1 MDNRR
6 DSNYDFG
13 ALPRAY
19 VSEDSTRSL
28 FAAWIVRSLV
38 AFHSVRDVQS
48 VYNAQVQQHLLE
60 SLTALLGIPNAPVY
74 PPRPSY
80 AGQTIDVRSRQ
91 PVLAV
96 ESSNSRES
104 ISQSKLAI
112 TNPGSEALLP
122 PAIITFSRPPPQIP
136 NPPVG
141 IFNGGSFAAI
151 AQRNLI
157 PPVTVDLATRV
168 FQANSIVVSHH
179 PLAQL
184 QVWQKVLG
192 LEPGPASK
200 GSIPAASI
208 KPATAASAVNEGRG
222 GSISSRVTPKKASN
236 IVLVTAPPSEIE
248 YHDQPRPKDL
258 SVLALAYEMFVM
270 PAAQQQTGRGPNNVV
285 SSHILDSVSALG
297 LSSSSV
303 STSSSHPNSFS
314 GVDISLSNHFPAL
327 SLGSSSASTSSSRP
341 PSSPALGV
349 PRVASPSSSISPS
362 PVILPLITPQV
373 VLWNLPTQP
382 WSKAFLHEF
391 DTLMIT
397 HDGIGA
403 SGMHSILKKRIER
416 MIEWADDSMKK
427 LGSTDGEPGSDSGS
441 KCSFASSPPPVPDQ
455 WSNSIPQRRGG
466 GGITQQETKPLPPPP
481 TLSLFAVTCAVY
493 ALGALSYGS
502 KSIHG
507 RFFED
512 SGGALELA
520 NTTPC
525 TPLNP
530 HMHPLLDKATPGNL
544 FKLARAALLVHDEYA
559 LPHSLDYLHA
569 HMLTWLYLLHPSD
582 SASSVTSRGFQG
594 SSTGVGSGG
603 MTVIEQTIYKELGK
617 CVSVAR
623 AMGLDLVDQ
632 RRVKPLGGAFGFGRV
647 KEKEEKEEEMGTWE
661 REMRRRLW
669 WQLMMFDH
677 QISENFGRPP
687 LIPLGTYACKAPSE
701 ADESLFGPTAMAIP
715 KPRKSAK
722 GHNTTYF
729 ATKCQL
735 LAVIKTLPYTQCE
748 EGVTLDLATKLDDQ
762 VSSWRSSL
770 PAQYEIEFQPGE
782 PEDTLFPELDIV
794 DVQACDLH
802 IMANAFLLRLWLP
815 LFNDALADSSQSS
828 QSILFTAT
836 TAAHEV
842 IVASHHLITRFRA
855 ARPMSF
861 GHYEF
866 GNSLWLAMGILASVV
881 TMRSDVIYLSTA
893 IRGVEIAGSLFRDQ
907 VVEGKSDLN
916 HVPKYEVNNII
927 CQIEQIVAQARKS
940 KRPSESNHRSAADL
954 GETQDSVPIPYV
966 GTAAM
971 TTATATQ
978 ETWRNVPGQYSD
990 GTSSD
995 STVRTP
1001 LPS

>member
-6 DSNYDFG
+6 DTNYDVG
-13 ALPRAY
+13 TLPR
-19 VSEDSTRSL
+19 V
-28 FAAWIVRSLV
+28 
-38 AFHSVRDVQS
+38 DVQS
-48 VYNAQVQQHLLE
+48 GCNAQVQQHLLE
-60 SLTALLGIPNAPVY
+60 SLTALLGIPNASIY
-74 PPRPSY
+74 PPRHGY
-80 AGQTIDVRSRQ
+80 AGPTIDVRSGQ
-91 PVLAV
+91 PVLGV
-96 ESSNSRES
+96 ESSNSGES
-104 ISQSKLAI
+104 TSQSKLAI
-112 TNPGSEALLP
+112 TNPFALATGSDALLP

-136 NPPVG
+136 NPPAN
-141 IFNGGSFAAI
+141 IFNRGSFATT
-151 AQRNLI
+151 AQRNPI
-157 PPVTVDLATRV
+157 PPVMVDLATRV
-168 FQANSIVVSHH
+168 FQANSVVVSHH
-179 PLAQL
+179 ALAQL

-192 LEPGPASK
+192 WEPGPASK

-208 KPATAASAVNEGRG
+208 KPAAAASAVQEGRG
-222 GSISSRVTPKKASN
+222 GWSSSTAKPHKAGN

-258 SVLALAYEMFVM
+258 SVLALAYEMFIM
-270 PAAQQQTGRGPNNVV
+270 PAIAAQQQAGRDPNNIV

-297 LSSSSV
+297 LSSSSA

-314 GVDISLSNHFPAL
+314 GVDVSLSNSFPAL
-327 SLGSSSASTSSSRP
+327 SLGSSSASTSSSQP

-349 PRVASPSSSISPS
+349 QRVASPTSSILPS
-362 PVILPLITPQV
+362 PIILPLITPQV

-382 WSKAFLHEF
+382 WSRAFLHEF

-403 SGMHSILKKRIER
+403 SGMHR
-416 MIEWADDSMKK
+416 
-427 LGSTDGEPGSDSGS
+427 STAGEAGPDSDSKS
-441 KCSFASSPPPVPDQ
+441 SSPSPHSPPPSHRSD
-455 WSNSIPQRRGG
+455 STLRRRGVG
-466 GGITQQETKPLPPPP
+466 GTTQEETKRLSPPP
-481 TLSLFAVTCAVY
+481 TLSLFAVACAIY

-507 RFFED
+507 RFPED
-512 SGGALELA
+512 GGGIPELPA
-520 NTTPC
+520 ATSS

-530 HMHPLLDKATPGNL
+530 HMHPLLDKATPSNL
-544 FKLARAALLVHDEYA
+544 FNLARAALLVHDESA
-559 LPHSLDYLHA
+559 LPPSLDYLHA
-569 HMLTWLYLLHPSD
+569 HMLTWLYLLHPSG

-603 MTVIEQTIYKELGK
+603 MTVIEQTVYKELGK

-632 RRVKPLGGAFGFGRV
+632 RRVKPWGGAFGFG
-647 KEKEEKEEEMGTWE
+647 KLKDSEDKGEEMGTWE
-661 REMRRRLW
+661 KEMRRRLW

-687 LIPLGTYACKAPSE
+687 LISLGTYACKVPSE
-701 ADESLFGPTAMAIP
+701 ADESRFDPTVIAIP
-715 KPRKSAK
+715 KPRKAAK

-729 ATKCQL
+729 AIKCQL
-735 LAVIKTLPYTQCE
+735 LAIIKTLPYAQCE
-748 EGVTLDLATKLDDQ
+748 EDVTLDLATKLNAQ

-770 PAQYEIEFQPGE
+770 PAQYEIEFQPGD
-782 PEDTLFPELDIV
+782 PEDTLFPDLDTV
-794 DVQACDLH
+794 DVQACDLN
-802 IMANAFLLRLWLP
+802 IMANVFLLRLWLP

-828 QSILFTAT
+828 QSVLFTAT

-861 GHYEF
+861 GHYDF
-866 GNSLWLAMGILASVV
+866 GNSLWLAMGILASVI
-881 TMRSDVIYLSTA
+881 TMRTDVIYLSTA
-893 IRGVEIAGSLFRDQ
+893 IRDVEIAGSLFRDP
-907 VVEGKSDLN
+907 VVEGKSDSN

-927 CQIEQIVAQARKS
+927 CQIEQLVAQVQRN

-954 GETQDSVPIPYV
+954 GEMQDSIPIPYV
-966 GTAAM
+966 GTAVV

-978 ETWRNVPGQYSD
+978 GAWRNLPGQESD

-995 STVRTP
+995 ST
-1001 LPS
+1001 